1 MADVSR
7 IRKAIMWYNILKKK
21 RRNVEMRDENHRR
34 LLGPTFWALKRRRRE
49 FMQAVLACKIP
60 LRTRE
65 IWMHPHSF
73 AWFNMVELTF
83 NDEQWYA
90 NFRVTRGTFVY
101 LLHKIDDDITR
112 HDTAMRQAV
121 TAKRRL
127 ALTLYY
133 LSSTSEYRTIGN
145 LFGVSTSFVCSCIKD
160 VCQAITKRLLSMIS
174 FPSGGNL
181 VHVIQGYEKEWEFP
195 MCAGAVDG
203 THIPIHAPHESHTDY
218 VNRKGYHSIIMQA
231 VVDYNYLFRDI
242 VVGWPG
248 SVHDARVF
256 TNSSIFKKGNAN
268 ELFPGYP
275 NRDICGQNM
284 SPVIIADPAYPLL
297 PWLMKP
303 YPVNNATPRIEKKF
317 NYCLSRARMTVENTF
332 GRWKGRF
339 IRFSKRVD
347 MEVSP
352 LVTVVTA
359 SCILHNICEIQN
371 NKFLSLWQVNNIGIE
386 EPAEFEVCDD
396 IIERDAVDIRAALA
410 EYFN

>member
-1 MADVSR
+1 M
-7 IRKAIMWYNILKKK
+7 
-21 RRNVEMRDENHRR
+21 
-34 LLGPTFWALKRRRRE
+34 
-49 FMQAVLACKIP
+49 
-60 LRTRE
+60 
-65 IWMHPHSF
+65 
-73 AWFNMVELTF
+73 
-83 NDEQWYA
+83 
-90 NFRVTRGTFVY
+90 
-101 LLHKIDDDITR
+101 
-112 HDTAMRQAV
+112 
-121 TAKRRL
+121 
-127 ALTLYY
+127 
-133 LSSTSEYRTIGN
+133 
-145 LFGVSTSFVCSCIKD
+145 
-160 VCQAITKRLLSMIS
+160 
-174 FPSGGNL
+174 
-181 VHVIQGYEKEWEFP
+181 
-195 MCAGAVDG
+195 
-203 THIPIHAPHESHTDY
+203 
-218 VNRKGYHSIIMQA
+218 
-231 VVDYNYLFRDI
+231 
-242 VVGWPG
+242 VGWPG